1 MSVEDNKAI
10 ARRFIQVWSD
20 ENLDTVEELAAPSLV
35 VRYPTIP
42 EVIRGSREFR
52 HVLAGFRSAF
62 PDSSLRVEEEIA
74 EGEKVVIRWNFSG
87 THKGESPGRSRDGQ
101 EGIVDRHDYLS
112 DRRRQG
118 GGGTGRRGLPRL
130 LPSGRP
136 RPRAG
141 LRLDPPRLS
150 PSA

>member
-87 THKGESPGRSRDGQ
+87 THKGSLLGVPATGKKVSWTGMTIYR
-101 EGIVDRHDYLS
+101 IVDGKVVEEQGEEDFLGFF
-112 DRRRQG
+112 RQV
-118 GGGTGRRGLPRL
+118 GLVREPV
-130 LPSGRP
+130 
-136 RPRAG
+136 
-141 LRLDPPRLS
+141 
-150 PSA
+150 